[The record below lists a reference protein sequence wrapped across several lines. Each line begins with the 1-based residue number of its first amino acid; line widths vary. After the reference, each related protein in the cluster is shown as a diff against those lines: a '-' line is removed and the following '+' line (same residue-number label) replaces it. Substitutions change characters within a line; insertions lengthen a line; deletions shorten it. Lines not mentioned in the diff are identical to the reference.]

1 MNTDVFINK
10 SNSFNPIKSYD
21 FTIDNKYKTNINENE
36 EKEIKE
42 NPFSSYQKQFNFQNS
57 N

>member
-10 SNSFNPIKSYD
+10 LNSFNPIKSYD
-21 FTIDNKYKTNINENE
+21 FKVDKNINENE